1 MSTCNVLLVDDEKD
15 FRKTLEK
22 RLIKRKLNVMGV
34 DSGEESIEMLGREL
48 IDVVVL
54 DMRMQGMDGIETL
67 KRIKKLYPRIE
78 IILLTGHASVEAAVS
93 GMELGAFDYLM
104 KPMDIDDLLY
114 KIQDAYKRKSIQEQ
128 KLRDRDRFI
137 DK

>member
-1 MSTCNVLLVDDEKD
+1 
-15 FRKTLEK
+15 
-22 RLIKRKLNVMGV
+22 MGV